1 MEFEFGFDAFPPGS
15 VIVIA
20 EELGG
25 THRPFALNIAA
36 AAMQRGE
43 KVVYFTRKKR
53 EDVTA
58 LINLYRIPHT
68 ENFKVFEGI
77 RDRALLPKECTG
89 DLCILDD
96 FAALYA
102 GITLEEMR
110 EEMWSLV
117 DRSRKNKG
125 YLIIL
130 DSGILPREVEQMIY
144 ALADGV
150 VRLLTVTEGGKIKRF
165 ISIPK
170 MNGIIPPEQHIPF
183 TLNADGLL
191 VDTRERHG

>member
-1 MEFEFGFDAFPPGS
+1 MDFEFGFDAFPPRS

-25 THRPFALNIAA
+25 THRPFAQNIAA
-36 AAMQRGE
+36 AAMQRG
-43 KVVYFTRKKR
+43 KNIVYFTQRTH
-53 EDVTA
+53 EDIVA
-58 LINLYRIPHT
+58 LMDLYCIPHN
-68 ENFKVFEGI
+68 ERFKIVGNV
-77 RDRALLPKECTG
+77 RDRTLLSKDCTG
-89 DLCILDD
+89 DVCILDD
-96 FAALYA
+96 FAALHVDA
-102 GITLEEMR
+102 TLEEIR
-110 EEMWSLV
+110 EEMWGLV
-117 DRSRKNKG
+117 DRSRKNKE

-130 DSGILPREVEQMIY
+130 DAGVLPRDMEQMIY

-150 VRLLTVTEGGKIKRF
+150 VRLLTVAEGSKIKRF

-170 MNGIIPPEQHIPF
+170 MNGIIPPEQYIPF